1 MIESGIS
8 AATSVMSFMA
18 DNTVFSALLGI
29 AVGGAA
35 ISMIMGI
42 FFRRG

>member
-1 MIESGIS
+1 MISSGIAAAS
-8 AATSVMSFMA
+8 AVMDFFA
-18 DNTVFSALLGI
+18 ENDVFAALLGI